1 MENNDPFF
9 GIGSENESFI
19 RQSALSSNDMFDE
32 VSGAQTQDPPSQI
45 APKSALPSPESI
57 QFYNPPTDEELRLR
71 LQQQRQNAEI
81 GLTNSIRAAA
91 QNNPDAVAE
100 ARKIAR
106 TLGVSESEALQNADV
121 LRKLYQQETELNA
134 LRLASSPV
142 LQYRM
147 TDPQFA
153 QITYDKI
160 GELVK
165 EESLWQKIKEANE
178 SAGLIEER
186 GMIASKI
193 AADIA
198 TPVER
203 LRLKAINKRME
214 EIGPVEGFIAGG
226 TELVSQVIRG
236 LFYAAPGAAVGG
248 AAGSV
253 IPGVGTATGAIG
265 GAITAG
271 FAYSAMLEG
280 GNAYADLV
288 EEGVDHEIAATAALG
303 VGVIAGA
310 VEVFGAKIA
319 AAPIKKMLAQK
330 LTKKVSEALA
340 DRTSNRALKELGK
353 DYLKGMAGE
362 VSTEAVQEIIQ
373 IIGEEYARDRMG
385 WESKDIDE
393 QIGRV
398 VDIMQK
404 VAVGMTLPGLPMPMV
419 RFIGDQRRATKA
431 EKTSEMLQSIVA
443 AANDSTVKARDGETY
458 AQHLLDQSKNSG
470 AENVYIDAKELS
482 AALNKVGMTEDE
494 FKNVFPES
502 MGTDLKTLSERGEDV
517 VIPTSHFLSRLDRTD
532 LQDILKNHMRFDKMD
547 SSFAEAETFRKN
559 EQQFRE
565 DAEKQVALEDEA
577 ETQFQTELSD
587 IHDNLLQAAKSSGT
601 VNDRKARAVASV
613 YRAWVNVSAR
623 KAKMMPKEFQQK
635 YGIKVGMMPA
645 AEQRTV
651 GEEFASPQ
659 LTFLHGSKNENLTLE
674 DIKILGRG
682 VAEGQRQGKRNREYG
697 GFYTADISDIDQA
710 KFYADQKGQ
719 KGFIYSVTVKPDAKI
734 YQKDTP
740 IDRLAKSD
748 IDNLVS
754 QGYSIVSGKDVM
766 GKKANVIIDKS
777 AILSIDKYDPNAMPK
792 AGGEVEGTFQQF
804 AGESAQTADK
814 PALAKAEEMI
824 ANGVSAEEVAKQTG
838 WMVGLD
844 GLWRFEISDK
854 NMEFNNPFYSM
865 DDQAKEDYLKFIEA
879 QYASTKQLV
888 GLSQQE
894 KDDLISGTAQ
904 NSFGAL
910 FDYIKSKSKS
920 GKVTLSKLIDHKKLF
935 DAYPQ
940 LKDLEVISENS
951 FGFKGYF
958 RIGRYVNESLIS
970 LSPAYAYE
978 DVLSTLAHEIQ
989 HAIQTIEGFDP
1000 GGSREFI
1007 EATNVKEASR
1017 LLAKKVASVIGDS
1030 GDVSKHLPRAQ
1041 RKPANAGPLRLQAWI
1056 DDRSRYELGN
1066 VLIGLAKEQ
1075 EGRLQ
1080 SSFDIPP
1087 LNAENVSKWVRRVV
1101 ETASK
1106 LYKKGGSYEDVARK
1120 LLWRA
1125 FPLHRTSYHFKRNPA
1140 DPADFVNKGL
1150 IFDVALS
1157 GLTDDSFYQE
1167 LSSDRVDI
1175 HESMYTLSSRLA
1187 ALDINLAATNA
1198 VEIQLISVYGKTF
1211 NEIAQD
1217 SLFDAYKR
1225 ISGEAEARLVQT
1237 RFSLSDEERRDN
1249 YGLSKLRYGLDV
1261 DPNEIVRLGVPAK
1274 MMMELGEPVVG
1285 TIEEAKARALKSGI
1299 VSVRNTKKFFGEL
1312 WPTLLKSTGKQLKFS
1327 PKNFS
1332 EAARLAVADVAEF
1345 VRNNPKF
1352 ADYYTND
1359 WKLTR
1364 AILDDFYGRK
1374 ITDEEFLLFRTAS
1387 GLCSP
1392 NTKLA
1397 ANQGDAVTLL
1407 HWWVNNGNFDAFKM
1421 GVSKKGNAVL
1431 KDAPVSISGTTK
1443 GIKLRTMKI
1452 VERLTQEL
1460 GSIEKAIEHLKEPVP
1475 VAELHKFKKQM
1486 GYKGRVGN
1494 IGNIVTLVEQATGQ
1508 NKLIPRMFIFGQ
1520 KVGAYTLN
1528 AIGDSRFTTI
1538 DIWESRFIRSYFTG
1552 MFKKNT
1558 GLPVDVT
1565 EHDAFARFNEVF
1577 KEEFEKLNP
1586 GTWSKSALQA
1596 IRWFYILDAAKK
1608 SGYSAASTNETIS
1621 YYTERKLRLAYGF
1634 RAENPSGGATR
1645 NAARRARNARDVAGG
1660 GIQASEA
1667 ADGEFRQPVDG
1678 GGAGVAPEGE
1688 PQRKPS
1694 RASYRKSDFTMFL
1707 RGEGNVGERSDFS
1720 SWLHEFSHHFLNVS
1734 MLMAAEPDAHPDFLR
1749 DAETLLNWFGIE
1761 PSLPIAERI
1770 AKWNAMSVDE
1780 QRPHH
1785 EAWAYNWEIWINSG
1799 TAPSSEMRTLFE
1811 KFKVWMVEIYTDIVN
1826 TMNREYRKEFGR
1838 DLPALTPE
1846 VRMVMERMIASER
1859 AIQHAS
1865 KVRMAIA
1872 SLITLKDAQMFGMDK
1887 DEWDKYQKLDEEQ
1900 KLAMTEVLMNR
1911 SFKEMQWL
1919 GNASSRHLK
1928 DLQRLHADLR
1938 KKVRAEVAE
1947 QVEGEAVYRL
1957 RNWFRTGKIT
1967 LERPEEIEMGVGE
1980 TMESQKRV
1988 RLQEDLVRPYFSMLS
2003 DEAWASMSSTTT
2015 AVGGQPLAPLMA
2027 KEGLD
2032 PVVVLGMFP
2041 EFKSVQQM
2049 LAALMTAA
2057 PIEEEIDARTDARML
2072 AEYGDLQDPKS
2083 QQAVISEALH
2093 DEARTRFVAQE
2104 LAFMARVT
2112 EPVRILMAAARE
2124 VARSI
2129 IGNKKVRD
2137 ALRVYDHEIAETRAA
2152 KRVVDAIKNGDKDGA
2167 ITAKRQQLVQHE
2179 LTKQSAKVRE
2189 EIETRIDSFAKVFKQ
2204 DATLAKRRNMAIVNA
2219 ARAILTYYGLGQA
2232 GVDAD
2237 VHAKASLDM
2246 DAKIYTNL
2254 LPLIDAAKRNAKDYR
2269 DMTVT
2274 EFRVMRETIEELWH
2288 ESRRENIVQLGEK
2301 LMELAKIETE
2311 LLKDLNEK
2319 KIPDVLPGETR
2330 ARTAWETRMQSVL
2343 KLRALGVRVETW
2355 CEIMGPSFTKYIWR
2369 PVKDALNE
2377 YRALR
2382 NKKIGQLEKMFIQL
2396 GESAR
2401 KEKGTIDAIE
2411 AIGYELGKANGGYGI
2426 LELVGM
2432 LLHMGNESNRRK
2444 FFLGRVVK
2452 QGTRS
2457 GQTWGVLQKDGT
2469 IDTSSWDSMINGLLK
2484 SGKLK
2489 EEHLDWVQSVW
2500 DMLEDMKPM
2509 LQRAHY
2515 DMFGYHFVPVEA
2527 KPFTVTF
2534 ADGRTK
2540 EYRGGYFPA
2549 KTDKL
2554 LDYKANERE
2563 SVQEAMAD
2571 FKYAMPATESGFLEE
2586 RVNVN
2591 RPLSFDLNLM
2601 VKHVDDVVKFA
2612 MVQPTVSSVLKIL
2625 NRDGFIKVLNR
2636 YDSTAYNEILI
2647 PWLNRA
2653 VQQSTSK
2660 KGSSEILD
2668 GVLDF
2673 LRNNAATSIMF
2684 GSVSNTLQ
2692 NLTGFFVAATK
2703 ISPIRLAKSLMDYLF
2718 VRTEEG
2724 SLASRSCKMSKW
2736 LDNRLKNQIF
2746 DMRQTIGDVIVK
2758 PNMYQK
2764 IDRWVKKH
2772 TYFMQRGLQNIM
2784 DVVVWDAAFNQ
2795 YMEENGKSKSDTK
2808 AVADAIAAADSAV
2821 RKTQNSYD
2829 AEDLAQYEINTPLGK
2844 TLTQFSGYFNML
2856 ANLNAEN
2863 FQKLHKKF
2871 GKRMFLRPETYMMYM
2886 LGFGLPMFIGDA
2898 IARAIAGNLSEDDD
2912 EDDSFSVDAFQFF
2925 LGSQVRGMAAMLPG
2939 FGPNMMALYN
2949 AFNDKTYDDRV
2960 LSGPAVTY
2968 LERLY
2973 RGTRR
2978 GYDYI
2983 ANDEELNGYG
2993 VRDIITL
3000 LSIPLPGG
3008 AAVPAVARPAY
3019 FLQDLANGEAES
3031 SGSLDYL
3038 RGLLSG
3044 KVSTEGKQ

>member
-1 MENNDPFF
+1 M
-9 GIGSENESFI
+9 I
-19 RQSALSSNDMFDE
+19 RDDLLSGLTSDGDMFDE
-32 VSGAQTQDPPSQI
+32 IAGREPQDPPKIS
-45 APKSALPSPESI
+45 PLSPPSP
-57 QFYNPPTDEELRLR
+57 P
-71 LQQQRQNAEI
+71 
-81 GLTNSIRAAA
+81 
-91 QNNPDAVAE
+91 
-100 ARKIAR
+100 
-106 TLGVSESEALQNADV
+106 
-121 LRKLYQQETELNA
+121 KLYQPLSDEDIQAVLDKVKQDQETMTVNVLRSAAQQDPEQVGLARQYARELG
-134 LRLASSPV
+134 
-142 LQYRM
+142 
-147 TDPQFA
+147 
-153 QITYDKI
+153 I
-160 GELVK
+160 GEDEALNSLDVLKKLHQQNVERDMRLLDANPVVRQRLQDPYFAKVAFDRIKELTK
-165 EESLWQKIKEANE
+165 EESLWKQIKDANE
-178 SAGLIEER
+178 TAGLIEER

-193 AADIA
+193 AADLA

-214 EIGPVEGFIAGG
+214 DLGPVEGFIAGG
-226 TELVSQVIRG
+226 TELVSQVIRS
-236 LFYAAPGAAVGG
+236 LPYAIGGAAVGG
-248 AAGSV
+248 GAGSV
-253 IPGVGTATGAIG
+253 VPGLGTATGAIG

-319 AAPIKKMLAQK
+319 AAPIKKMLAEK
-330 LTKKVSEALA
+330 LTKKVSEALV
-340 DRTSNRALKELGK
+340 DRTGSRALKELGR

-362 VSTEAVQEIIQ
+362 VSTETVQEIIQ
-373 IIGEEYARDRMG
+373 ILGEEYARDRMG
-385 WESKDIDE
+385 WEGKSLDE
-393 QIGRV
+393 QLDRV
-398 VDIMQK
+398 VSIMQK
-404 VAVGMTLPGLPMPMV
+404 VAVGMTLPGLPIPMV
-419 RFIGDQRRATKA
+419 RYIGDQRRATKA
-431 EKTSEMLQSIVA
+431 EKTAETLKSIVA
-443 AANDSTVKARDGETY
+443 ASNDSTVKARDGETY

-517 VIPTSHFLSRLDRTD
+517 VIPTSHFLSRLERTD

-587 IHDNLLQAAKSSGT
+587 IHDNLLQAAKGSGT

-635 YGIKVGMMPA
+635 YGIKIGMMPK
-645 AEQRTV
+645 AEPRPV

-659 LTFLHGSKNENLTLE
+659 IAEKLTQEVPEYKAAIERGDTEAAGQIAQSATFRFAAEEVIADPEIRKLHIKLNE
-674 DIKILGRG
+674 
-682 VAEGQRQGKRNREYG
+682 AESRYYN
-697 GFYTADISDIDQA
+697 D
-710 KFYADQKGQ
+710 
-719 KGFIYSVTVKPDAKI
+719 PL
-734 YQKDTP
+734 YQ
-740 IDRLAKSD
+740 
-748 IDNLVS
+748 
-754 QGYSIVSGKDVM
+754 SGIEGMV
-766 GKKANVIIDKS
+766 GAKKAAVTKARAKLINKYKELYPEDTMQLRYIKE
-777 AILSIDKYDPNAMPK
+777 AGQILSRRDQMLAPLD
-792 AGGEVEGTFQQF
+792 GGEIEGTFQQF

-844 GLWRFEISDK
+844 GRWRFEISDK

-879 QYASTKQLV
+879 QYASTRQLV
-888 GLSQQE
+888 GLSKQE
-894 KDDLISGTAQ
+894 KDDLISSTAQ
-904 NSFGAL
+904 NTFGAL

-1249 YGLSKLRYGLDV
+1249 YALSKLRYGLDV
-1261 DPNEIVRLGVPAK
+1261 DPNEVVRLGVPAK

-1299 VSVRNTKKFFGEL
+1299 ASVRNTKKFFGKI
-1312 WPTLLKSTGKQLKFS
+1312 WPTLLKDTEKQLKFS

-1345 VRNNPKF
+1345 VRSNPKF

-1645 NAARRARNARDVAGG
+1645 NAARRAGNARDVAGG

-1734 MLMAAEPDAHPDFLR
+1734 MLMAAEPDAHPDILK

-1811 KFKVWMVEIYTDIVN
+1811 RFKVWMIEIYTDIVN

-1957 RNWFRTGKIT
+1957 RNWFRTGRIT
-1967 LERPEEIEMGVGE
+1967 LERPETIEMGVGE
-1980 TMESQKRV
+1980 TMESQKLV

-2003 DEAWASMSSTTT
+2003 DEAWASMSRTTT
-2015 AVGGQPLAPLMA
+2015 AIGGQPLAPLMA

-2032 PVVVLGMFP
+2032 PVVVLDLFP
-2041 EFKSVQQM
+2041 EFQSVQQM
-2049 LAALMTAA
+2049 LAALITAA

-2072 AEYGDLQDPKS
+2072 AEYGDLQDPKA

-2112 EPVRILMAAARE
+2112 EPVRILIAAARE

-2137 ALRVYDHEIAETRAA
+2137 ALRVYDHEVAETRAA
-2152 KRVVDAIKNGDKDGA
+2152 KRVVDAIKDGDKDGA

-2189 EIETRIDSFAKVFKQ
+2189 EIETRIDSFKKVFKQ
-2204 DATLAKRRNMAIVNA
+2204 DATLAKRRNMAVVNA
-2219 ARAILTYYGLGQA
+2219 ARAILTYYGLGQD

-2246 DAKIYTNL
+2246 DGKIYASL

-2452 QGTRS
+2452 QGTRA
-2457 GQTWGVLQKDGT
+2457 GQTWGVLNKDGT
-2469 IDTSSWDSMINGLLK
+2469 LDTSSWDSMINGLLK

-2534 ADGRTK
+2534 PDGRTK

-2636 YDSTAYNEILI
+2636 YDPTAYNEILI

-2668 GVLDF
+2668 GLLDF

-2692 NLTGFFVAATK
+2692 NVTGFLVAATK

-2724 SLASRSCKMSKW
+2724 SLASRCCKASKW

-2795 YMEENGKSKSDTK
+2795 YMEENGNSKSDTK

-2829 AEDLAQYEINTPLGK
+2829 AEDLAQYEISTPLAK

-2898 IARAIAGNLSEDDD
+2898 IARAIAGNLAEDDD

-2925 LGSQVRGMAAMLPG
+2925 LGSQLRGMTAMLPG

-2978 GYDYI
+2978 GYEYF

-3000 LSIPLPGG
+3000 LSVPLPGG
-3008 AAVPAVARPAY
+3008 AAVPAVARPVY

-3031 SGSLDYL
+3031 SGSFDYL